1 MGDHFDH
8 AFASAISNCAVI
20 AAKRGFKTNQLIAAK
35 MCRGIIKP
43 KPDMRQLRI
52 AISDPWHRAII

>member
-1 MGDHFDH
+1 MGNDFNH
-8 AFASAISNCAVI
+8 ALASALGNGAVI
-20 AAKRGFKTNQLIAAK
+20 AAKRGFKTNHLIAAK